1 MPEASDDTADM
12 APLFAR
18 LFRGADGERALAWL
32 RARTIERRLSPEA
45 SEASLRWLEGQRFLV
60 ATIEALTRRGRDGNP
75 Q

>member
-1 MPEASDDTADM
+1 MREADDSADM

-32 RARTIERRLSPEA
+32 RGRTIERRLSPEA
-45 SEASLRWLEGQRFLV
+45 TEASLRWLEGQRFLV
-60 ATIEALTRRGRDGNP
+60 ALIEALVRRGRDGNP

>member
-1 MPEASDDTADM
+1 MREAIEDPADM
-12 APLFAR
+12 AFVFAR

-32 RARTIERRLSPEA
+32 RGRTIERRLSPEA

-60 ATIEALTRRGRDGNP
+60 ATIEALARRGRDGNP

>member
-1 MPEASDDTADM
+1 MREAIEESADM
-12 APLFAR
+12 APVFAR

-32 RARTIERRLSPEA
+32 RARTIERRLAPEA

-60 ATIEALTRRGRDGNP
+60 ATIEALARRGRDGDK